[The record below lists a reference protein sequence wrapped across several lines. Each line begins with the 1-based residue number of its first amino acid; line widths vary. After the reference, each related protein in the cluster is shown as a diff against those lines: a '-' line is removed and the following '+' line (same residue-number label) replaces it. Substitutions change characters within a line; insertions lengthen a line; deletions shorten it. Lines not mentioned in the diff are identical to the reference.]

1 MNELAQS
8 GRLSI
13 LNFYERRARRLLPA
27 LLLVMLASLLP
38 AWHFLLPEQLLDFSK
53 SLVFSLFF
61 SSNFYWHF
69 SLQEY
74 GAESALLKPFLHTW
88 SLGVEEQYYIVFPLL
103 LFSIYKWARQYIAV
117 ILSISLVLSLLF
129 AQSMTGRDT
138 SFSFYMMPAR
148 FWELLAGSL
157 VALFL
162 LRPTSIAPQSL
173 WYKIMPSFGLFL
185 IGISLLFS
193 GLNAHHPGLIN
204 LIPVVGTVL
213 IIGSRAEGDWVAR
226 TLSKP
231 IMVYLGLL
239 SYSLYLWH
247 YPIFAF
253 GRMENLQ
260 PSLITKC
267 VWIALS
273 LLFSAMSYHLVEKPI
288 RGRRFS
294 GKALAVILLLS
305 STLVISIS
313 LYWIKG
319 EGIPIRGNYLLD
331 LLQAN
336 QRIVVSQNGTDCLS
350 GAPGNTVFP
359 PSDSCFFRNF
369 PDSPT
374 LVLVG
379 DSHAAAIAESV
390 RVLASANQ
398 LNFVQITQVIC
409 PHLGGRLD
417 AICPERNEA
426 VRSILSELEDP
437 VIIYSSRIPLY
448 ISGLDYGERNGSQRP
463 KHWYLQNGNSNQRAK
478 DVVSSL
484 TEWSN
489 DGYGLVI
496 IYPVP
501 EQGFDV
507 NKTLKSYA
515 LPISNADQ
523 LPTLSTNYTEYK
535 ERVARSYEALD
546 KVKGSS
552 VMRVYPEKLFCRE
565 EAGTCIASES
575 NRLYFEFDNHVTPLG
590 ADLIVRE
597 VANQLKLAIPDSF
610 RN

>member
-213 IIGSRAEGDWVAR
+213 IIGSRAEG
-226 TLSKP
+226 L
-231 IMVYLGLL
+231 LGVVVL
-239 SYSLYLWH
+239 
-247 YPIFAF
+247 FA
-253 GRMENLQ
+253 
-260 PSLITKC
+260 
-267 VWIALS
+267 
-273 LLFSAMSYHLVEKPI
+273 
-288 RGRRFS
+288 
-294 GKALAVILLLS
+294 
-305 STLVISIS
+305 IS
-313 LYWIKG
+313 LAL
-319 EGIPIRGNYLLD
+319 PHFCLR
-331 LLQAN
+331 AN
-336 QRIVVSQNGTDCLS
+336 GK
-350 GAPGNTVFP
+350 F
-359 PSDSCFFRNF
+359 
-369 PDSPT
+369 
-374 LVLVG
+374 
-379 DSHAAAIAESV
+379 AAIADHKV
-390 RVLASANQ
+390 CLDCAIATFFCNVLSS
-398 LNFVQITQVIC
+398 C
-409 PHLGGRLD
+409 G
-417 AICPERNEA
+417 EA
-426 VRSILSELEDP
+426 
-437 VIIYSSRIPLY
+437 
-448 ISGLDYGERNGSQRP
+448 
-463 KHWYLQNGNSNQRAK
+463 H
-478 DVVSSL
+478 
-484 TEWSN
+484 
-489 DGYGLVI
+489 
-496 IYPVP
+496 
-501 EQGFDV
+501 QG
-507 NKTLKSYA
+507 
-515 LPISNADQ
+515 
-523 LPTLSTNYTEYK
+523 
-535 ERVARSYEALD
+535 
-546 KVKGSS
+546 
-552 VMRVYPEKLFCRE
+552 
-565 EAGTCIASES
+565 
-575 NRLYFEFDNHVTPLG
+575 
-590 ADLIVRE
+590 
-597 VANQLKLAIPDSF
+597 
-610 RN
+610 